1 MQFFV
6 QFFIVQSVFSELN
19 QQNGITLEI
28 AEFALVDWVT
38 PVFRRKSQVEGDE
51 AKLKGGG
58 GQGEGLKGNIILDK
72 YGNEKISPLLLSF
85 IHSALAFVHHSL
97 YKRLT
102 LFIL

>member
-28 AEFALVDWVT
+28 VESALVDWVT
-38 PVFRRKSQVEGDE
+38 PVSRRKSQVKGYE

-58 GQGEGLKGNIILDK
+58 GQTEGLKGNKILDK
-72 YGNEKISPLLLSF
+72 YGNEINFTFIAVLYIFCISFCTSFPL
-85 IHSALAFVHHSL
+85 
-97 YKRLT
+97 
-102 LFIL
+102 